1 MIFVFWIVLG
11 LAVGAFHAFRGREGR
26 SHGETAAI
34 FLRWWLGI
42 TVGIGSL
49 IGAGFH
55 IFDAKE
61 TAEQICFTRGDGGFQ
76 FENAMGDL
84 AIGVAAFSCIW
95 IRNPM
100 FWAAVILVMSIQYLG
115 DAYGHIHQMIEYDN
129 HCVDNTGAVLWG
141 DIIMPVVAIFLFV
154 VMQRSGPPKSA

>member
-1 MIFVFWIVLG
+1 MIFFFWIALG
-11 LAVGAFHAFRGREGR
+11 LGIGLFHASRGREGR
-26 SHGETAAI
+26 SRGENVAI
-34 FLRWWLGI
+34 VLRWWLGI
-42 TVGIGSL
+42 TIGLGSL
-49 IGAGFH
+49 FGAGFH
-55 IFDAKE
+55 IFDAKD

-115 DAYGHIHQMIEYDN
+115 DAYGHIYQMVEYDN
-129 HCVDNTGAVLWG
+129 HCVDNTGFVLWG
-141 DIIMPVVAIFLFV
+141 DIIMPVVSIGLFV
-154 VMQRSGPPKSA
+154 LMRRPDSPPRA